1 MIDLEIERTH
11 PAHKAFLLALIRSGK
26 VNVENLVKVF
36 IEIKQSGQQIDIE
49 CIYCKYSQFALKESA
64 KVGLL
69 QQQQA
74 QQNNDQQMTPQQ
86 VAQQTQEF
94 RIEHLIKMFQT

>member
-1 MIDLEIERTH
+1 MYIKDLQQAVQNNPQSKQLSQLLGVMIDLEIERTH

-26 VNVENLVKVF
+26 VNVENLLKVF
-36 IEIKQSGQQIDIE
+36 VEVKTSGALIDIE

-74 QQNNDQQMTPQQ
+74 QQNSD
-86 VAQQTQEF
+86 
-94 RIEHLIKMFQT
+94 